1 MDIAFKQKEEAC
13 DIVETEDDNG
23 FCIVNNDDIC
33 IDDPYNMKH
42 SDSMNNLFDR
52 EELNH
57 MDISGENV
65 GDAFYETTEQMEPKV
80 SCEDLH
86 SNPSSAT
93 LTNISS
99 STSNQY
105 QTSGDRIQPFC
116 QHSSGLGDVGERFT
130 NSGIASEEMLHSQR
144 NNCTIPELENLS
156 QLSKEELIQLVHRL
170 SATVCQQRVDNGN

>member
-1 MDIAFKQKEEAC
+1 M
-13 DIVETEDDNG
+13 NS
-23 FCIVNNDDIC
+23 DDIC
-33 IDDPYNMKH
+33 IDDPYSMKH

-52 EELNH
+52 EELNQ
-57 MDISGENV
+57 MDINCENV
-65 GDAFYETTEQMEPKV
+65 GDAFYDASEQMGPKV

-105 QTSGDRIQPFC
+105 QPSGDRIQPFF

-170 SATVCQQRVDNGN
+170 SVTVCQQRADNGN